1 MATESRILGQFDLP
15 PCVQGNNY
23 KAKCRHCGALISGST
38 KTCSNF
44 TTHLKVSSLIFTK
57 IKSCELLPFCLE
69 KTPRGSK

>member
-23 KAKCRHCGALISGST
+23 KAKCRHCDALISGST

-44 TTHLKVSSLIFTK
+44 TTHLKVSSLIFTR
-57 IKSCELLPFCLE
+57 IKSCELLPFLFRE
-69 KTPRGSK
+69 NTQGF